1 MFVCLFVFFQLHFL
15 FCFLASIYTLL
26 RIINIEKRRDS
37 ARGNRYLVEL
47 ELMERGRSVV
57 RLSEY
62 IYLLLHRSRQGEES
76 LENTDSAL
84 ASPPASAPTATT
96 PSLSTPPLT
105 PFNKSPSR
113 PGTTPGST
121 AYAKPLLC
129 QPVMLQWRKDVMVH
143 FVVPGQFKIALF
155 FHNSASF
162 ITYTEEKN
170 SSLAENKAFF
180 IVLE

>member
-1 MFVCLFVFFQLHFL
+1 MKASGPFYGFPLCFFYPSCS

-37 ARGNRYLVEL
+37 ARGSRYLVEL

-62 IYLLLHRSRQGEES
+62 IYLLLHRGRQGEES

-84 ASPPASAPTATT
+84 ASPPASAPSAAAFSLATPPMT
-96 PSLSTPPLT
+96 PS
-105 PFNKSPSR
+105 NKSPSH
-113 PGTTPGST
+113 PGATPGST

-143 FVVPGQFKIALF
+143 FVVPGQPKITLF
-155 FHNSASF
+155 YYLASF
-162 ITYTEEKN
+162 ITHPGGK
-170 SSLAENKAFF
+170 K
-180 IVLE
+180 